1 MALLLEYSTLTDRY
15 QTTIPAS
22 IRKIL
27 NLRKGDRIKFA
38 PTEDGRVV
46 IELDRSQTSD
56 EDTAL
61 TGFLKLLENDVR
73 DNPEKIAAFNAGR
86 LARIDTLVGDL
97 DVDLDAALD
106 PEDD

>member
-27 NLRKGDRIKFA
+27 NLRKGDRITFA

-46 IELDRSQTSD
+46 IEPVRSQNSD
-56 EDTAL
+56 EDPAL
-61 TGFLKLLENDVR
+61 TGFLKLLEEDIR
-73 DNPEKIAAFNAGR
+73 DNPTRIAAFGAAR
-86 LARIDTLVGDL
+86 LTRIETLVGDL
-97 DVDLDAALD
+97 DVDLETALD
-106 PEDD
+106 LADD